1 MYIYRHTLRRKN
13 KVVGQRA
20 VTMTGI
26 SVLPLGYDDAGREYW
41 KFPVSEDLFICT
53 QPLSDVCQAEFQ
65 ERLLQEAREMS
76 SVQDESDVVMDVDIL
91 EERKNIVPTAT
102 TTAPAEGE
110 RNWKRI
116 SDVSSIRRI
125 VELLGTST
133 TEQALRTNVINALL
147 LERSANAAAVAAATA
162 TTTATETASSAESKT
177 DEDLTAASSAAG
189 AEERKGTTTTGN
201 LNSWVDR
208 SRSSGSLA
216 ATAERT
222 NSTEDIRKKPIVDLV
237 PAGMRLI
244 TARGQEIMSNYVI
257 QEETVFEEDAGD
269 SDEEID
275 DEDET
280 APVNEYFTFSRGR
293 K

>member
-76 SVQDESDVVMDVDIL
+76 VQNESDGVMDVDIQ
-91 EERKNIVPTAT
+91 EERKNIVPTTTAT
-102 TTAPAEGE
+102 TATEGD

-125 VELLGTST
+125 VELLGTSSS
-133 TEQALRTNVINALL
+133 EQALRTNVINALL

-177 DEDLTAASSAAG
+177 DEDLSASSAVG
-189 AEERKGTTTTGN
+189 AEERKNTTTTGN

-216 ATAERT
+216 AVERT
-222 NSTEDIRKKPIVDLV
+222 NSIEDLRKKPIVDLV

-280 APVNEYFTFSRGR
+280 TPVNEYFTFSRGR